1 MSELDWLDDEEWE
14 QIMTPIDIPMQE
26 LSKAIETAKR
36 NAEFFT
42 DDFKEVLVSRKPVE
56 ISIENAE
63 TILAYLQ
70 RRTDNV
76 ISKMVD

>member
-1 MSELDWLDDEEWE
+1 MTKTEKWE
-14 QIMTPIDIPMQE
+14 QTMTPIDISMWE

-42 DDFKEVLVSRKPVE
+42 EDFKEVLVFKKPVE

-63 TILAYLQ
+63 IILAYLQ
-70 RRTDNV
+70 RRAD
-76 ISKMVD
+76 DD